1 MNQELLWY
9 SRRTHF
15 LPGLTQGKG
24 DDPQSL
30 FGPPI
35 ARTPYEGPM
44 EDRSDGSQYQQ
55 LALERMGLGC
65 LRITA

>member
-1 MNQELLWY
+1 MTRKASLDYQ
-9 SRRTHF
+9 
-15 LPGLTQGKG
+15 LPGPL
-24 DDPQSL
+24 
-30 FGPPI
+30 
-35 ARTPYEGPM
+35 YEGPM